1 MYNAVDCIVMSP
13 FGGIYRSTRLGGQG
27 TSPRD
32 KKDYHGITSIL
43 NYHISSCLIYSNIP
57 PAVVAVATR
66 TVRLENNGDV
76 SPLQLE
82 RRCES
87 FDWRLM
93 QMIAL

>member
-1 MYNAVDCIVMSP
+1 MSP
-13 FGGIYRSTRLGGQG
+13 LGGIYRSTRLGGQG

-32 KKDYHGITSIL
+32 KEGYHRITSIL
-43 NYHISSCLIYSNIP
+43 NYHIWSCLIYSNIP
-57 PAVVAVATR
+57 PAVVVVATR
-66 TVRLENNGDV
+66 TVKLENNGDV
-76 SPLQLE
+76 SPLQSE

>member
-1 MYNAVDCIVMSP
+1 MSP
-13 FGGIYRSTRLGGQG
+13 LDGIYRIIRLGGQD

-32 KKDYHGITSIL
+32 KEGYHGITSII
-43 NYHISSCLIYSNIP
+43 NYHIWSCLIYSNIP

-66 TVRLENNGDV
+66 TVRLEKYGDV
-76 SPLQLE
+76 SLLQSE

-87 FDWRLM
+87 FDRRLM